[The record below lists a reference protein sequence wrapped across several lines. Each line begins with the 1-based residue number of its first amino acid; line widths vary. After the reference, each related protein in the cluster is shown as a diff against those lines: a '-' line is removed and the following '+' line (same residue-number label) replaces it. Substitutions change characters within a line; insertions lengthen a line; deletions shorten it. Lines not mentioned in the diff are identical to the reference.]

1 MNDVLNKVTEAVH
14 RYLQEGTRGI
24 DWVLMHMSADERVR
38 FDLHLVK
45 VKHRLA
51 YQAGRRS

>member
-24 DWVLMHMSADERVR
+24 DWVLMHSQLRLPHHE
-38 FDLHLVK
+38 HLPPYPTFSSS
-45 VKHRLA
+45 RNSLSIC
-51 YQAGRRS
+51 R